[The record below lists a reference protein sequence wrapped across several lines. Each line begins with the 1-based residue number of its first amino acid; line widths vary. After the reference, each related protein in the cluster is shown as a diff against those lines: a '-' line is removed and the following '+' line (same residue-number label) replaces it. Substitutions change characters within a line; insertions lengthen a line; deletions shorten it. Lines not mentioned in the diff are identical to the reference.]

1 MLFPDKSM
9 VSNLGNDENASR
21 GRLSMELSAN
31 IKRSSEPSNP
41 ENESNS
47 MQSIWFPLKSKY
59 FNFFKLRKAR
69 DGTSTNWLWWIASS
83 HSERSRPSNALS
95 GISPNGLYAIS
106 MR

>member
-47 MQSIWFPLKSKY
+47 MQSI
-59 FNFFKLRKAR
+59 
-69 DGTSTNWLWWIASS
+69 
-83 HSERSRPSNALS
+83 
-95 GISPNGLYAIS
+95 
-106 MR
+106 